1 VEILVTVDKNRQRRF
16 NCDKYVLD
24 NSTGTPIL
32 EVKKGG
38 EVLAVF
44 KTFDFVEKVQEV
56 RNDGD

>member
-16 NCDKYVLD
+16 NCDKYMLD

-38 EVLAVF
+38 EVLAIF
-44 KTFDFVEKVQEV
+44 KTFDFVEKV
-56 RNDGD
+56 